1 MGASL
6 ECANLLALW
15 YLYQSG
21 AKAPHSK
28 EASDFMER
36 ELFQLEHS
44 RGPLPGTFITF
55 EGIDGSGKSTQ
66 LRLLGNFLRANGCD
80 LLLTREPGGTTLGL
94 RLRAALLDAMEE
106 VDPLTE
112 LLVFAADR
120 AQHVRRLL
128 RPALKAGRVVIS
140 DRYADATVAYQGAG
154 RGFSPEL
161 ISQIVQLATEG
172 LKPDLT
178 LLFDLPIEESA
189 NRTARRSSG
198 KNSGKIS
205 PDRLDIENA
214 DFHARVRDAYLQ
226 IALKEPDRVKVID
239 TSGPVENT
247 QERVKEII
255 VPFLESRGHLTN
267 LNDSSRGSLQE
278 QDR

>member
-1 MGASL
+1 V
-6 ECANLLALW
+6 
-15 YLYQSG
+15 
-21 AKAPHSK
+21 
-28 EASDFMER
+28 
-36 ELFQLEHS
+36 
-44 RGPLPGTFITF
+44 PGTFITF

-80 LLLTREPGGTTLGL
+80 ALLTREPGGTTLGL

-128 RPALKAGRVVIS
+128 RPALETGRVVIS

-154 RGFSPEL
+154 RGFTPEL

-178 LLFDLPIEESA
+178 LLFDVSVEESTS
-189 NRTARRSSG
+189 RTTRRSNSSRSATA
-198 KNSGKIS
+198 KNVR
-205 PDRLDIENA
+205 DRLDIENA

-226 IALKEPDRVKVID
+226 IALAEPERVKLID
-239 TSGPVENT
+239 SSGPVEKT
-247 QERVKEII
+247 QQRVKEII
-255 VPFLESRGHLTN
+255 VPFLKSRGHLAVN
-267 LNDSSRGSLQE
+267 YV
-278 QDR
+278 